1 MLAEI
6 CGQRQNKAVM
16 VLFVLEAS
24 LPIQLDLLIA

>member
-16 VLFVLEAS
+16 FLFVLEV
-24 LPIQLDLLIA
+24 LLLIQLDLLIA